1 VRPFP
6 AGCASLPFSLIK
18 KKRSPIPCLLSL
30 SLSPSLCFTLFY
42 TFLSPLL
49 SIFRSLART
58 SLVDSELNVASVPYP
73 RFVNSITIR
82 GERERVRE
90 RERERERYPRSFPAI
105 VVSPLPPV
113 ERIDRTTRVVRR
125 RKKKKKKE
133 TERGYRWGTRL
144 RNAGEG
150 GGVAFLVCAIAV
162 SR

>member
-1 VRPFP
+1 
-6 AGCASLPFSLIK
+6 
-18 KKRSPIPCLLSL
+18 
-30 SLSPSLCFTLFY
+30 
-42 TFLSPLL
+42 
-49 SIFRSLART
+49 
-58 SLVDSELNVASVPYP
+58 
-73 RFVNSITIR
+73 
-82 GERERVRE
+82 
-90 RERERERYPRSFPAI
+90 